1 MIKKYYRIAKNT
13 LFSINRSLTGRGV
26 IKTLKIIQKEFPKIK
41 IKRIKSGTKVFDWNI
56 PPEWNV
62 TYAYVLDK
70 NGLKIIDFK
79 KHNLHLVGYSIPL
92 KKTLT
97 KKDLFK
103 NLYFLKNQ
111 PQAIPYIT
119 SYYKKRWGFCI
130 SYNQFKQFDKKYS
143 LKDKFQVVINSS
155 LKNNGNLNYG
165 ELILKAKSKQE
176 ILISTYICHPSMA
189 NDELSGLIVLMG
201 LINHFKKQKLDK

>member
-1 MIKKYYRIAKNT
+1 MNKKYYNIAKNT

-111 PQAIPYIT
+111 PEAIPYIT
-119 SYYKKRWGFCI
+119 SYYKKRWGFCV
-130 SYNQFKQFDKKYS
+130 SYNKFKQFDKKYFD
-143 LKDKFQVVINSS
+143 LCFYVKF
-155 LKNNGNLNYG
+155 
-165 ELILKAKSKQE
+165 
-176 ILISTYICHPSMA
+176 
-189 NDELSGLIVLMG
+189 
-201 LINHFKKQKLDK
+201 F